1 MMMKYLLTV
10 LLILTAHAVGAETYS
25 VPTNLAGKTLQII
38 VPVTVGS
45 TTDIVARVFAKTITE
60 QVGDQMKVITMNRPG
75 ASGNIAIQ
83 SVVSSEPQSLTVCF
97 CDNSTVIANPLLK
110 MPNSIEFSDINIVSS
125 IAEGYLILIA
135 PGNAPYNTLPELI
148 EYMKQNPKHNII
160 GAATATP
167 ALTAR
172 EIIDRGGLKD
182 TEVIQ
187 YKGGSEA
194 MLAVSRGDVPVAV
207 TGIGDTAELV
217 KAGKLKYIAVGSDR
231 RLSIL
236 ADVPTIAETF
246 PGVSARTTFGV
257 YASSAMPK
265 DIQQSLNVVW
275 TNSLKNK
282 NITDML
288 VGQGRVIL
296 GGDLGTSQENFVKHI
311 SMFKTLADNY
321 GRYLK

>member
-217 KAGKLKYIAVGSDR
+217 KAGKLKYQASGYPCNFSSMCFASDASTCACTGTTHIRASFAIALCCMHFTASFSVIR
-231 RLSIL
+231 MAL
-236 ADVPTIAETF
+236 ACI
-246 PGVSARTTFGV
+246 SAKG
-257 YASSAMPK
+257 
-265 DIQQSLNVVW
+265 
-275 TNSLKNK
+275 
-282 NITDML
+282 L
-288 VGQGRVIL
+288 V
-296 GGDLGTSQENFVKHI
+296 
-311 SMFKTLADNY
+311 A
-321 GRYLK
+321 